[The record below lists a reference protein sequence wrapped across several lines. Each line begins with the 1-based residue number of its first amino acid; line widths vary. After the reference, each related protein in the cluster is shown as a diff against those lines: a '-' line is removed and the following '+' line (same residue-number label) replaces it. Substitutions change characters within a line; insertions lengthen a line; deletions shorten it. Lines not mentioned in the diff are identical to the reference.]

1 MSETPFASYSEPTLV
16 PSSTIDTMARAARD
30 GAADAREMAE
40 RVLSGTSLFLSRFVY
55 TTSYTLSYGVVFP
68 ATILARSIP
77 RNNAAVR
84 GLIDGARAA
93 TAKVDEVKGHPS
105 HPGVPALIL
114 P

>member
-1 MSETPFASYSEPTLV
+1 MSENPSANCSEPLAV
-16 PSSTIDTMARAARD
+16 PSNTIDLMARGAKD

-40 RVLSGTSLFLSRFVY
+40 RVWSGTSLFLSRFVY

-68 ATILARSIP
+68 ATLLARSIP

-84 GLIDGARAA
+84 GLIDGAKAA
-93 TAKVDEVKGHPS
+93 TEKVDQIQAHES